1 MPGGG
6 AADLFRAQ
14 GAAGAVGEGVG
25 AVNAVVFGEVGREPD
40 RDVKAKWLGWAV
52 AATVVCVAR

>member
-6 AADLFRAQ
+6 GGSFPRARS
-14 GAAGAVGEGVG
+14 GGSGRRGVG

-52 AATVVCVAR
+52 AAAVVCVAR